1 MAQQQ
6 RQVEQDL
13 QQLSKLYVKTID
25 KNDQQMQQIEQA
37 YLALVEGTSYIYDRV
52 NTNEAIAEEWIRS
65 ELSTVVN
72 AYQSLARNI
81 WQAIIESTDEA
92 NERQICQATQ
102 LAWVNDA
109 LSFLVEANTAR
120 NQHLANFQGNVD
132 LWAAAHQE
140 RVATLEKQ
148 LREARMEIKQVAT
161 RIPLPATPI
170 RRPSSTGLPAW
181 RSPIHPTSSSAPSV
195 PPLQP
200 TLGSPLRLNPGPATR
215 RNRPPALPMT
225 PDMRQWLDQL
235 RRLPSP
241 QPPPPEPAAPMGG
254 APSTS
259 PPGSSSEPRS
269 GPPSEPPRPPF

>member
-25 KNDQQMQQIEQA
+25 KNDQRMQQIEQA

-109 LSFLVEANTAR
+109 LSFLAEANTAR
-120 NQHLANFQGNVD
+120 NQHLANLQGNVD

-148 LREARMEIKQVAT
+148 LREARMEIQQVAT
-161 RIPLPATPI
+161 RIPLPATP
-170 RRPSSTGLPAW
+170 
-181 RSPIHPTSSSAPSV
+181 SATHHQQGCPH
-195 PPLQP
+195 
-200 TLGSPLRLNPGPATR
+200 G
-215 RNRPPALPMT
+215 
-225 PDMRQWLDQL
+225 
-235 RRLPSP
+235 
-241 QPPPPEPAAPMGG
+241 E
-254 APSTS
+254 APSTQ
-259 PPGSSSEPRS
+259 PAAVLHRS
-269 GPPSEPPRPPF
+269 HRCNLL